1 MPRLSWQKPA
11 PDRPSS
17 ICEPAAVTLL
27 AAKILLAPLCVVAV
41 SLAGRR
47 WGVAVAGVLGGL
59 PVVAGPILLVETL
72 IHGRGFGA
80 DAAAGTLLGLAALTA
95 FVVVYGRVA
104 VAAGPVPSVLC
115 GWTAFLLG
123 VAVLSLVQP
132 PPALSLVLVAA
143 CFALGLRL
151 LPPAP
156 SPPPAAAA
164 PPWWDLPARALA
176 ALGLVLT
183 LTAVSGAL
191 GPHLSG
197 LLAPF
202 PIITSV
208 LAVFTHAHGG
218 VAQVGVLLRNFL
230 SASTASPPSASCSRS
245 PCPRWR
251 PPPPSASR
259 RRRRSPCRRRPS
271 PALAPPAR
279 ALDSVEQAS
288 RLVSYSPALRSQRP
302 TSPGSPSAASAS
314 A

>member
-1 MPRLSWQKPA
+1 
-11 PDRPSS
+11 
-17 ICEPAAVTLL
+17 VTLL

-59 PVVAGPILLVETL
+59 PVVAGPVLLVETL
-72 IHGRGFGA
+72 LHGRGFGA

-115 GWTAFLLG
+115 GWVAFLLG

-132 PPALSLVLVAA
+132 PLALSLIFVGT

-156 SPPPAAAA
+156 RLSPAAFA
-164 PPWWDLPARALA
+164 PPRWDLPARALA
-176 ALGLVLT
+176 ALGLVLA

-218 VAQVGVLLRNFL
+218 FAQVCVLLRNFL
-230 SASTASPPSASCSRS
+230 FGFYGFAAFCFVLAVALPTLATAAAFGLATAAALTVQAGAFFLR
-245 PCPRWR
+245 
-251 PPPPSASR
+251 SR
-259 RRRRSPCRRRPS
+259 RQQPVQNRSADAESGRTT
-271 PALAPPAR
+271 ATKKATTA
-279 ALDSVEQAS
+279 
-288 RLVSYSPALRSQRP
+288 
-302 TSPGSPSAASAS
+302 
-314 A
+314 

>member
-1 MPRLSWQKPA
+1 M
-11 PDRPSS
+11 
-17 ICEPAAVTLL
+17 TLL
-27 AAKILLAPLCVVAV
+27 VAKLLLAPLCVVAV

-72 IHGRGFGA
+72 LHGRSFGA

-104 VAAGPVPSVLC
+104 PAARPGPSVLC

-123 VAVLSLVQP
+123 VAVLSPIQP
-132 PPALSLVLVAA
+132 PPALSLVLVGA

-151 LPPAP
+151 LPPASSQAEAP
-156 SPPPAAAA
+156 TP
-164 PPWWDLPARALA
+164 PPWWDLPARGLA
-176 ALGLVLT
+176 ALGLVLA

-218 VAQVGVLLRNFL
+218 AAQVGVLLRNFL
-230 SASTASPPSASCSRS
+230 VGFYGFAAFCFVLAIALPSLATAVAFALATATALAVQATIFLLRSRLEAAPSTAP
-245 PCPRWR
+245 
-251 PPPPSASR
+251 
-259 RRRRSPCRRRPS
+259 
-271 PALAPPAR
+271 
-279 ALDSVEQAS
+279 
-288 RLVSYSPALRSQRP
+288 
-302 TSPGSPSAASAS
+302 
-314 A
+314 

>member
-1 MPRLSWQKPA
+1 MTTSLTVQLVMA
-11 PDRPSS
+11 P

-27 AAKILLAPLCVVAV
+27 AAKILLSPLCVVAV

-72 IHGRGFGA
+72 LHGRGFGA

-104 VAAGPVPSVLC
+104 TAAGPIRSVLC

-123 VAVLSLVQP
+123 IAVLTLIQP
-132 PPALSLVLVAA
+132 PPGLSLILVVA

-151 LPPAP
+151 LPPVP
-156 SPPPAAAA
+156 WSPPATTS

-176 ALGLVLT
+176 ALGLVLA

-202 PIITSV
+202 PIVTSV
-208 LAVFTHAHGG
+208 LAVFIHSHDGF
-218 VAQVGVLLRNFL
+218 AQVSILLRNFL
-230 SASTASPPSASCSRS
+230 VGFYGFAAFCFVLAI
-245 PCPRWR
+245 
-251 PPPPSASR
+251 AL
-259 RRRRSPCRRRPS
+259 
-271 PALAPPAR
+271 PALATAAAFGLATAA
-279 ALDSVEQAS
+279 ALAAQGTTLLLRS
-288 RLVSYSPALRSQRP
+288 RLLLAPS
-302 TSPGSPSAASAS
+302 TS
-314 A
+314 